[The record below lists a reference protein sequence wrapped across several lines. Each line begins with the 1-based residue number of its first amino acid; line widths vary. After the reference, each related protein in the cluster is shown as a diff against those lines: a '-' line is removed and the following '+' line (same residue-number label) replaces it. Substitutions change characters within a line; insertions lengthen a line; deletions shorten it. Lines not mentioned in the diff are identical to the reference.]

1 MTATAGTRSDP
12 TPGRVAGSTGWLPV
26 GLALFTVAW
35 GGNQFTPLMV
45 MYRELGGFS
54 SAIVDVLLGAYVL
67 GIVPGMLVG
76 GPLSDR
82 FGRKPLMLAAPPIA
96 IIASLVLAVG
106 GDVVAVLFVGRVL
119 AGVALGIA
127 MAVGSTW
134 ISELSSLRGATAS
147 GGASRA
153 AMSLTLGFLLGP
165 VAAGLLAQ
173 WAPWPEVLSY
183 VVHVVVGIPLGL
195 VALRTAETLDRR
207 RAPTRRLRDD
217 LRIPVGEHREFRTV
231 VAPIAP
237 WVFTCAGVAYAV
249 LPSLVARAVPGH
261 AIAFAAVMT
270 ALTLLAGFAAQTVAK
285 RLGLT
290 DARGG
295 MLGQAFAVVGM
306 GLAAV
311 TAAWPGVALA
321 VASATVLGI
330 GYGFALVSGLAEV
343 GRIAPARHLAG
354 LTAVFYA
361 LAYLG
366 FVVPAVLAVLST
378 LVSYSVLFAGLAVIA
393 LACLVVVARGQQAAR
408 PAR

>member
-1 MTATAGTRSDP
+1 MTATADTRPDESRPGTTRA
-12 TPGRVAGSTGWLPV
+12 PGSARWLPV

-54 SAIVDVLLGAYVL
+54 TAVVDILLGAYVL

-82 FGRKPLMLAAPPIA
+82 LGRKPLMLAAPPLA
-96 IIASLVLAVG
+96 ILGSLVLALG
-106 GDVVAVLFVGRVL
+106 GDAVPVLFLGRVL
-119 AGVALGIA
+119 AGLALGIA

-134 ISELSSLRGATAS
+134 ISELSSLRGGAGS
-147 GGASRA
+147 GASRA

-183 VVHVVVGIPLGL
+183 GVHVVVGIPLGL
-195 VALRTAETLDRR
+195 VALRTVETLDRR
-207 RAPTRRLRDD
+207 QAPTRRLRDD
-217 LRIPVGEHREFRTV
+217 LRIPVGEHREFATV
-231 VAPIAP
+231 VAPVAP

-249 LPSLVARAVPGH
+249 LPSLVADAVPGY

-270 ALTLLAGFAAQTVAK
+270 AVTLVAGFVAQTVAK

-295 MLGQAFAVVGM
+295 MLGQAFAAAGM
-306 GLAAV
+306 VLAAV
-311 TAAWPGVALA
+311 TATTPGVALA
-321 VASATVLGI
+321 LAAAAVLGV

-343 GRIAPARHLAG
+343 QRIAPSRHLAG
-354 LTAVFYA
+354 LTAVFYT

-366 FVVPAVLAVLST
+366 FVVPAVLAVLAA
-378 LVSYSVLFAGLAVIA
+378 VVPYAALFVGLAVIA
-393 LACLVVVARGQQAAR
+393 LGCLAVVARAR
-408 PAR
+408 RHA

>member
-1 MTATAGTRSDP
+1 MTATLDQSTATR
-12 TPGRVAGSTGWLPV
+12 RGSTAWLPV

-54 SAIVDVLLGAYVL
+54 TATVDVLLGAYVL

-82 FGRKPLMLAAPPIA
+82 LGRKPLMLAAPPIA
-96 IIASLVLAVG
+96 IAGSVVLAAG
-106 GDVVAVLFVGRVL
+106 GDVVPVLFVGRVL
-119 AGVALGIA
+119 AGLALGIA

-134 ISELSSLRGATAS
+134 ISELSSLRGASA

-183 VVHVVVGIPLGL
+183 AVHVVVGIPLGL
-195 VALRTAETLDRR
+195 AALRTVETLDRDQV
-207 RAPTRRLRDD
+207 PTRRLVDD
-217 LRIPVGEHREFRTV
+217 LRIPVGEHREFMTIV
-231 VAPIAP
+231 VPVAP

-249 LPSLVARAVPGH
+249 LPSLVSSAVPGH
-261 AIAFAAVMT
+261 AIAFGAVMT
-270 ALTLLAGFAAQTVAK
+270 AVTLAAGVGAQSLAK
-285 RLGLT
+285 RLGLA

-295 MLGQAFAVVGM
+295 MLGQAFAAAGM
-306 GLAAV
+306 LLAAV
-311 TAAWPGVALA
+311 TAAVPGVVLA
-321 VASATVLGI
+321 VVSATVLGI

-343 GRIAPARHLAG
+343 SRIAPARHLAG
-354 LTAVFYA
+354 LNAVFYA

-366 FVVPAVLAVLST
+366 FLVPAVLAVLAG
-378 LVSYSVLFAGLAVIA
+378 LVSYSVLFVALGVIA
-393 LACLVVVARGQQAAR
+393 LGALVVVRCAAR
-408 PAR
+408 L

>member
-1 MTATAGTRSDP
+1 MSTTATDARAA
-12 TPGRVAGSTGWLPV
+12 GRVAGSTGWLPV

-54 SAIVDVLLGAYVL
+54 SAVVDVLLGAYVL

-82 FGRKPLMLAAPPIA
+82 YGRKPLMLAAPPIA
-96 IIASLVLAVG
+96 ILASLVLAAG
-106 GDVVAVLFVGRVL
+106 GDVVPVLFAGRVL

-134 ISELSSLRGATAS
+134 ISELSSLRGTTAA

-173 WAPWPEVLSY
+173 WAPWPEVLAY
-183 VVHVVVGIPLGL
+183 AVHVVVGVPLGL
-195 VALRTAETLDRR
+195 VALRTAETLDRG

-217 LRIPVGEHREFRTV
+217 LRVPVGEHREFRTV
-231 VAPIAP
+231 VAPVAP

-249 LPSLVARAVPGH
+249 LPSLVARAVPGR
-261 AIAFAAVMT
+261 AIAFAALMT
-270 ALTLLAGFAAQTVAK
+270 ALTLVAGFAAQTVAK
-285 RLGLT
+285 RRGLA

-295 MLGQAFAVVGM
+295 MLGQAFATVGM

-311 TAAWPGVALA
+311 TAAAPGIVLA
-321 VASATVLGI
+321 IASATVLGI

-343 GRIAPARHLAG
+343 QRIAPPRHLAG
-354 LTAVFYA
+354 LTAVFYT

-366 FVVPAVLAVLST
+366 FVVPAVLAVLAA
-378 LVSYSVLFAGLAVIA
+378 LVSYSVLFAGLGVLA
-393 LACLVVVARGQQAAR
+393 LACLMVVARGRSTA
-408 PAR
+408 PASAP

>member
-1 MTATAGTRSDP
+1 MTAIADTRP
-12 TPGRVAGSTGWLPV
+12 TPGLVAGSTGWLPV

-82 FGRKPLMLAAPPIA
+82 FGRKPLMLAAPPLA
-96 IIASLVLAVG
+96 ILASLVLAVG
-106 GDVVAVLFVGRVL
+106 GDVVPVLFAGRVL

-183 VVHVVVGIPLGL
+183 AVHVVVGVPLGL

-207 RAPTRRLRDD
+207 QAPTRRLRDD

-231 VAPIAP
+231 VAPVAP

-249 LPSLVARAVPGH
+249 LPSLMAQAVPGH
-261 AIAFAAVMT
+261 AIAFAALMT
-270 ALTLLAGFAAQTVAK
+270 ALTLIAGFAAQTVAK

-295 MLGQAFAVVGM
+295 MLGQAFAVAGM
-306 GLAAV
+306 ALAAV
-311 TAAWPGVALA
+311 AAAQPGIVLA
-321 VASATVLGI
+321 VASATVLGV

-343 GRIAPARHLAG
+343 QRIAPSRHLAG

-366 FVVPAVLAVLST
+366 FVVPAVLALLSAV
-378 LVSYSVLFAGLAVIA
+378 VSYSWLFVGLGVVA
-393 LACLVVVARGQQAAR
+393 LACLVVVARGRSAAQ

>member
-1 MTATAGTRSDP
+1 MTVTLDTRATPAAGTRA
-12 TPGRVAGSTGWLPV
+12 RAWLPV

-54 SAIVDVLLGAYVL
+54 TAVVDVLLGAYVL

-82 FGRKPLMLAAPPIA
+82 LGRKPLMLAAPPIA
-96 IIASLVLAVG
+96 ILGSGVLAVG
-106 GDVVAVLFVGRVL
+106 GDQVPVLFLGRVL
-119 AGVALGIA
+119 AGLALGIG

-134 ISELSSLRGATAS
+134 ISELSARRGGAAS
-147 GGASRA
+147 GASRA

-183 VVHVVVGIPLGL
+183 AVHVVVGLPLGL
-195 VALRTAETLDRR
+195 LALRTAETLDRR
-207 RAPTRRLRDD
+207 VAPTRRLRDD

-231 VAPIAP
+231 IAPVAP

-249 LPSLVARAVPGH
+249 LPSLVAKAVPGG

-270 ALTLLAGFAAQTVAK
+270 AVTLVAGFAAQTAAK
-285 RLGLT
+285 RLRLA

-295 MLGQAFAVVGM
+295 MLGQAFAAVGM
-306 GLAAV
+306 ALAAV
-311 TAAWPGVALA
+311 TAAVPGVVLAL
-321 VASATVLGI
+321 VSALVLGI

-343 GRIAPARHLAG
+343 ARIAPPRHLAG

-366 FVVPAVLAVLST
+366 FVVPAVLAVAST
-378 LVSYSVLFAGLAVIA
+378 AVSYPVLFAALGVIA
-393 LACLVVVARGQQAAR
+393 LACLVVVARAR
-408 PAR
+408 RA